1 MKKTYLTPT
10 TDVIAIQPSKIICTS
25 GDPYGYPYPFG
36 YVPMHKDD
44 ENLMA

>member
-1 MKKTYLTPT
+1 MKKTYQTPT

-25 GDPYGYPYPFG
+25 GEPYGYPYPFAN
-36 YVPMHKDD
+36 VPTHKDD